1 MKHLLKSDGL
11 FLLIL
16 SISFVYSCKKDKPSP
31 PVLATTVVTEVT
43 YTTAVSGGSITNDGG
58 ASVISKGICWNTS
71 DNPTISNNKTTDG
84 AGLDAFT
91 SNITQLAPNTLYYVK
106 AYATNS
112 GGTGYG
118 NQQTFTT
125 SQIAVPVLT
134 TSDITTIT
142 QTTATAGGN
151 ITDEKG
157 GSVTTRGV
165 CWSISENPTI
175 TDNKTSDGSGTGSF
189 TSSITGLSG
198 NTKYYIRAYA
208 TNSAGTQYGNQ
219 LSFTTNPLPPIVT
232 TSTISAIKITSAKS
246 GGSVTNNGGAVIT
259 EYGLVWSTS
268 LNPTTADNQDAIG
281 GAITGTYSCNMEF
294 LTQNT
299 TYHVRAYAT
308 NSAGT
313 SYGAD
318 LTFTTVPTIV
328 NDVEGNKYNVVVI
341 GDQIWLKENLKV
353 TKLNDGT
360 SITTNLTDSEWG
372 NITAPAYCW
381 PNNSSGYKDVY
392 GALYNWYTINTG
404 KLCPE
409 GWHVPNNDEF
419 FTLMRYVGGTQ
430 TGGDKL
436 KESGTTHWGSSN
448 TGATNE
454 TGFTALPAGE
464 RQIGGYFVGP
474 GGFGLWWTSTE
485 FDNSNGMMWNIYSDE
500 PVVSL
505 GANYKPSGSSVRCI
519 KN

>member
-1 MKHLLKSDGL
+1 MRTAFKIVGL
-11 FLLIL
+11 ILLIL
-16 SISFVYSCKKDKPSP
+16 SINFLNSCKKDKPSP

-43 YTTAVSGGSITNDGG
+43 YTTALSGGSITNDGG
-58 ASVISKGICWNTS
+58 ATVISKGICWNTS

-91 SNITQLAPNTLYYVK
+91 SNITQLAPNTLYYVR

-134 TSDITTIT
+134 TSDINTIT
-142 QTTATAGGN
+142 QFTATAGGN

-165 CWSISENPTI
+165 CWSISENPTVA
-175 TDNKTSDGSGTGSF
+175 DNKTSDGSGAGSF

-259 EYGLVWSTS
+259 ENGLVWSTS
-268 LNPTTADNQDAIG
+268 LNPTTADNTGAIS
-281 GAITGTYSCNMEF
+281 GAITGIYSCNMEF

-299 TYHVRAYAT
+299 TYHVRAYAI

-318 LTFTTVPTIV
+318 LTFTTVSAV
-328 NDVEGNKYNVVVI
+328 VRDVELNSYNVVVI
-341 GDQIWLKENLKV
+341 GDQFWMKENLKV

-360 SITTNLTDSEWG
+360 SITTNLTNSEWS
-372 NITAPAYCW
+372 NITVPAYCW
-381 PNNSSGYKDVY
+381 PDGSSGYKDVY
-392 GALYNWYTINTG
+392 GGLYNWYTINTG

-409 GWHVPNNDEF
+409 GWHVPNNAEWS
-419 FTLMRYVGGTQ
+419 TLIMYAGGTQ

-454 TGFTALPAGE
+454 TEFTALPAGD
-464 RQIGGYFVGP
+464 RHSDGYIFGP
-474 GGFGLWWTSTE
+474 GGLGLWWSSTE
-485 FDNSNGMMWNIYSDE
+485 FDTLNGMMWYIYSDV

-505 GANYKPSGSSVRCI
+505 GANYKPSGISVRCI

>member
-1 MKHLLKSDGL
+1 MKNIVKIVGL
-11 FLLIL
+11 ILLIL
-16 SISFVYSCKKDKPSP
+16 SINLLNSCKKDKPSP

-58 ASVISKGICWNTS
+58 ATVISKGICWNTS

-134 TSDITTIT
+134 TSDISTIT
-142 QTTATAGGN
+142 QITATAGGN

-157 GSVTTRGV
+157 GLVTTRGV
-165 CWSISENPTI
+165 CWSISENPTVA
-175 TDNKTSDGSGTGSF
+175 DNKTSDGSGAGSF

-219 LSFTTNPLPPIVT
+219 LSFTTNPLAPFIT
-232 TSTISAIKITSAKS
+232 TSAISTIKTTSAKS

-281 GAITGTYSCNMEF
+281 GAITGAYSCNMEF

-308 NSAGT
+308 NSVGT

-318 LTFTTVPTIV
+318 VIFTTAPTSLT
-328 NDVEGNKYNVVVI
+328 DVDGNIYNVVVI
-341 GDQIWLKENLKV
+341 GDQIWMANNLKT
-353 TKLNDGT
+353 TKYNDATPIPNVSATATWISLT
-360 SITTNLTDSEWG
+360 SGAYSDYD
-372 NITAPAYCW
+372 NIPS
-381 PNNSSGYKDVY
+381 NSDIY
-392 GALYNWYTINTG
+392 GRLYNWYVVDNSASTKISSNGG
-404 KLCPE
+404 KNVCPT
-409 GWHVPNNDEF
+409 GWHVPSDAEW
-419 FTLMRYVGGTQ
+419 TILRI
-430 TGGDKL
+430 
-436 KESGTTHWGSSN
+436 SN
-448 TGATNE
+448 E
-454 TGFTALPAGE
+454 QWFW
-464 RQIGGYFVGP
+464 F
-474 GGFGLWWTSTE
+474 WW
-485 FDNSNGMMWNIYSDE
+485 
-500 PVVSL
+500 
-505 GANYKPSGSSVRCI
+505 
-519 KN
+519 

>member
-1 MKHLLKSDGL
+1 MKTAFKIVGL
-11 FLLIL
+11 ILLIL
-16 SISFVYSCKKDKPSP
+16 SINLLNSCKKDKPSA
-31 PVLATTVVTEVT
+31 PVLSTTVVTEVS

-58 ASVISKGICWNTS
+58 AAVTAKGICWNTS

-91 SNITQLAPNTLYYVK
+91 SNITQLTPNTLYYVK

-118 NQQTFTT
+118 NQLTFTT

-134 TSDITTIT
+134 TSDITAIT

-151 ITDEKG
+151 ISDEKG
-157 GSVTTRGV
+157 GSVTARGV

-175 TDNKTSDGSGTGSF
+175 SDNKTSDGSGAGSF

-198 NTKYYIRAYA
+198 NTKYYLRAYA

-219 LSFTTNPLPPIVT
+219 LSFTTSPLPATVT
-232 TSTISAIKITSAKS
+232 TSAISAIKITSAKS
-246 GGSVTNNGGAVIT
+246 GGNVTNNGGAAIT
-259 EYGLVWSTS
+259 EYGLVWGTS
-268 LNPTTADNQDAIG
+268 LNPTTADNQNATG
-281 GAITGTYSCNMEF
+281 SAITGIFSCNMEF
-294 LTQNT
+294 LAPNT
-299 TYHVRAYAT
+299 TYHVRAYAI

-318 LTFTTVPTIV
+318 LNFTTVSTV
-328 NDVEGNKYNVVVI
+328 VTDVEGNSYNVIVI
-341 GDQIWLKENLKV
+341 GDQIWMKENLKV

-360 SITTNLTDSEWG
+360 SITTNLADTEWG

-409 GWHVPNNDEF
+409 GWHVPNNDEWL
-419 FTLMRYVGGTQ
+419 TLIMYAGGTQ

-454 TGFTALPAGE
+454 TGFTGLPAGE
-464 RQIGGYFVGP
+464 RYNDGYFFGP
-474 GGFGLWWTSTE
+474 GGLGLWWSSTE
-485 FDNSNGMMWNIYSDE
+485 QDNLNGMMEYIYSHV

-505 GANYKPSGSSVRCI
+505 GANYKPGGISVRCI

>member
-1 MKHLLKSDGL
+1 MKSVFKLAGL
-11 FLLIL
+11 FLIIL
-16 SISFVYSCKKDKPSP
+16 SVNFVYSCKKDNPSP
-31 PVLATTVVTEVT
+31 PVLGTTVVSEIT
-43 YTTAVSGGSITNDGG
+43 YTTAVSGGEITDDGG
-58 ASVISKGICWNTS
+58 DQITSRGICWNTS
-71 DNPTISNNKTTDG
+71 VDPTILNNRSIVG
-84 AGLDAFT
+84 GGIGIFT
-91 SNITQLAPNTLYYVK
+91 CDLTQLQPNTLYYVK

-112 GGTGYG
+112 AGTGYG

-142 QTTATAGGN
+142 QSTAIAGGN

-165 CWSISENPTI
+165 CWSILENPTI
-175 TDNKTSDGSGTGSF
+175 SDNKTSDGSGAGSF

-198 NTKYYIRAYA
+198 NTKYYIRVYA

-232 TSTISAIKITSAKS
+232 TSAISAIKITSAKS

-268 LNPTTADNQDAIG
+268 LNPTTEDNKGAIS
-281 GAITGTYSCNMEF
+281 GAITGIYSCNMEY
-294 LTQNT
+294 LTPNT
-299 TYHVRAYAT
+299 TYHIRAYAI

-318 LTFTTVPTIV
+318 LIFTTVSTV
-328 NDVEGNKYNVVVI
+328 VSDVEGNSYNVVVI
-341 GDQIWLKENLKV
+341 GDQIWMKENLKV

-360 SITTNLTDSEWG
+360 SITTNLTNSEWS

-381 PNNSSGYKDVY
+381 PNGSSGYKDEY
-392 GALYNWYTINTG
+392 GGLYNWYTINTG

-409 GWHVPNNDEF
+409 GWHVPNNDEWS
-419 FTLMRYVGGTQ
+419 TLIRYAGGTQ
-430 TGGDKL
+430 TGGYKL

-454 TGFTALPAGE
+454 TGFTALPAGD
-464 RQIGGYFVGP
+464 RHSDGYIMGMGGI
-474 GGFGLWWTSTE
+474 GLWWSSTE
-485 FDNSNGMMWNIYSDE
+485 FDNLNGMMWYMYSDN
-500 PVVSL
+500 PVVNL
-505 GANYKPSGSSVRCI
+505 GANYKPSGISVRCI